1 MYAIVET
8 GGKQYRVQEGDVIRV
23 ERLAVEDGE
32 AVVLDKVL
40 LVGQD
45 DGVLVGTPYLQGA
58 SVSASVVTSGK
69 GDKVIVFKYKSKKN
83 YRRLRGHRQLFT
95 DIRIDGIRPSRRA
108 GCLPDRRGAHGV
120 LREGTGRRLRGRIR
134 PCSSAAVRLRVRPE
148 G

>member
-95 DIRIDGIRPSRRA
+95 DIRIDGITA
-108 GCLPDRRGAHGV
+108 GA
-120 LREGTGRRLRGRIR
+120 
-134 PCSSAAVRLRVRPE
+134 
-148 G
+148 

>member
-23 ERLAVEDGE
+23 ERLAVEDGG

-58 SVSASVVTSGK
+58 SVSASVVASGK
-69 GDKVIVFKYKSKKN
+69 GDKIIVFKYKSKKN

-95 DIRIDGIRPSRRA
+95 ELRIDGITA
-108 GCLPDRRGAHGV
+108 GV
-120 LREGTGRRLRGRIR
+120 
-134 PCSSAAVRLRVRPE
+134 
-148 G
+148 